1 MIFSFA
7 MFKIPGEKQFCVIIS
22 DNFKSTE
29 WLWKTVFLFILL
41 KKISI
46 YKQVKLVLETLPRF
60 FNKSLLSFS
69 FLFYFTSSNFE
80 LHTEWFLFLFFSHW
94 FSYPQIS
101 KILSL
106 Q

>member
-1 MIFSFA
+1 MVVENSIFIYSSEENINIQTSKTSF
-7 MFKIPGEKQFCVIIS
+7 G
-22 DNFKSTE
+22 D
-29 WLWKTVFLFILL
+29 
-41 KKISI
+41 
-46 YKQVKLVLETLPRF
+46 TLPRF
-60 FNKSLLSFS
+60 FSKSLLSFS

>member
-46 YKQVKLVLETLPRF
+46 YKQVKLVLETLCLV
-60 FNKSLLSFS
+60 SLVRLYSV
-69 FLFYFTSSNFE
+69 FLFCSIS
-80 LHTEWFLFLFFSHW
+80 LHQT
-94 FSYPQIS
+94 
-101 KILSL
+101 
-106 Q
+106 